1 MASTKHDYR
10 RPVSSGEGLE
20 VDPHATGIHELP
32 ESLGIE
38 ATPEEL
44 CSTHTPQTVDLSEKE
59 LGHDRANLEKQ
70 LGHDRTRAAQL
81 QPFWSSDLEISPGS
95 RPTGKSKRILL
106 LLVTAIFIAVIV
118 LALAI
123 PLGLK
128 LRKGSKPYVRD
139 LDSLEHD

>member
-1 MASTKHDYR
+1 MASTKNDNR

-38 ATPEEL
+38 ATPGEL
-44 CSTHTPQTVDLSEKE
+44 CPTHTPQTVDFVEKE
-59 LGHDRANLEKQ
+59 R
-70 LGHDRTRAAQL
+70 GHDRTRAAQL
-81 QPFWSSDLEISPGS
+81 QPVRSSDLEISPGS
-95 RPTGKSKRILL
+95 RPPGNSKRFLP
-106 LLVTAIFIAVIV
+106 LLVTTIIVAVIV

-123 PLGLK
+123 PLGLQ

-139 LDSLEHD
+139 LDSLEQD